1 MPHRPG
7 TQVDLIRLDI
17 MDVSPETEYVI
28 VGLLRRAN
36 PSDSPVVGACFLE
49 RALAWATSVLP

>member
-7 TQVDLIRLDI
+7 TQVNLIRLDI
-17 MDVSPETEYVI
+17 MDVSLEAYYVI
-28 VGLLRRAN
+28 VDLQHRAN

-49 RALAWATSVLP
+49 RALAWASSVLP